1 MVKRATVVEPEKIA
15 QRIVNSSL
23 DLNFKVLNQFELR
36 DVHKSFEGLAFS
48 KQSNIVFVDGPA
60 GSAKT
65 YCAARTGLHL
75 LKSRQVE
82 EMVYIRS
89 IIESASKSMGSLPGE
104 VQDKF
109 SPWVIPLKEKLD
121 ELLPA
126 GVSQNLLDTEI
137 VRAIPVNYVR
147 GLTFNDAVVIVD
159 EAQNLTRS
167 ELITIMT
174 RMGERS
180 KMIIIGDTQQ
190 SDINGKSGFKE
201 IYDTFNDEESEDAG
215 MYCFKFDHCDIVRSE
230 VVAFII
236 SKLDQSKE
244 STSKR
249 SR

>member
-1 MVKRATVVEPEKIA
+1 MVRKATAVEPEKIT
-15 QRIVNSSL
+15 QRILKGSI
-23 DLNFKVLNQFELR
+23 DLNFKVLNEFELR
-36 DVHKSFEGLAFS
+36 DVHKSFEALTFS
-48 KQSNIVFVDGPA
+48 KQSTMVFVDGPA

-104 VQDKF
+104 VEDKF

-121 ELLPA
+121 ELLPP
-126 GVSQNLLDTEI
+126 GVSKDLLQHDI

-147 GLTFNDAVVIVD
+147 GLTFNDAVVVVD

-201 IYDTFNDEESEDAG
+201 IYNLFDDEESEQAG
-215 MYCFKFDHCDIVRSE
+215 MYCFKFEHCDIVRSA
-230 VVAFII
+230 VVSYII
-236 SKLDQSKE
+236 SKLGSVNK
-244 STSKR
+244 
-249 SR
+249 

>member
-1 MVKRATVVEPEKIA
+1 MVKRASAVEPEKIT
-15 QRIVNSSL
+15 QRILKGSI
-23 DLNFKVLNQFELR
+23 DLNFKILNEFELR
-36 DVHKSFEGLAFS
+36 DVHKSFEALAFS
-48 KQSNIVFVDGPA
+48 KQSNMVFVDGPA

-75 LKSRQVE
+75 LKSRSVE

-89 IIESASKSMGSLPGE
+89 IIESASKSMGALPGE
-104 VQDKF
+104 VEDKF

-121 ELLPA
+121 ELLPP
-126 GVSQNLLDTEI
+126 GVSKDLLERNI

-147 GLTFNDAVVIVD
+147 GLTFNDAVVVVD

-201 IYDTFNDEESEDAG
+201 IYDIFDDEESEQAG
-215 MYCFKFDHCDIVRSE
+215 MYCFKFEHCDIVRSA
-230 VVAFII
+230 VVSYII
-236 SKLDQSKE
+236 SKLNSINN
-244 STSKR
+244 
-249 SR
+249 